1 MQQASDP
8 PPWRVIESATG
19 VGAPPAG
26 AASAGAR
33 GADPTGPA
41 GSSPAPGIVVEPRVL
56 ATIAATIACA
66 AIAFALAFGS
76 GAGPTVIEG
85 GTALDPAPDG
95 SATIGGA
102 AGGDVVVEI
111 VGAVARPG
119 VYHLAPGARLVDL
132 LEAAGGYG
140 PRVDTARAERDL
152 NLAATLRDGDR
163 IRVPSRGDEV
173 ATGGPSANPGSAG
186 VDGGSTSG
194 GTALI
199 SLNTATSAEL
209 DTLPG
214 IGPATAAKIIAAREE
229 APFAAV
235 EDLRTRGVVGEKTFE
250 KLRDLVTP

>member
-1 MQQASDP
+1 MQPAGGP
-8 PPWRVIESATG
+8 PPWRAIESPTET
-19 VGAPPAG
+19 APPIG
-26 AASAGAR
+26 SSAGAR
-33 GADPTGPA
+33 GVDPAPPA
-41 GSSPAPGIVVEPRVL
+41 GLAQTAGIVVESRVL
-56 ATIAATIACA
+56 ATIMATIACA
-66 AIAFALAFGS
+66 AIAFVLAFGS
-76 GAGPTVIEG
+76 GAGASVVGG
-85 GTALDPAPDG
+85 GTDFDPTPAG
-95 SATIGGA
+95 SASVDGPA
-102 AGGDVVVEI
+102 ASDVVVEI

-163 IRVPSRGDEV
+163 IRVPSRGDDI
-173 ATGGPSANPGSAG
+173 AGGAPSASPGGTGGTG
-186 VDGGSTSG
+186 G

-199 SLNTATSAEL
+199 SLNAATSAEL

-229 APFAAV
+229 APFTTV

-250 KLRDLVTP
+250 KLRDLVAP